1 MKNETHTSHAPQT
14 ELIVL
19 DCQKVQNILRN
30 FILEM
35 DSSEQRTLEPME
47 MDFSMAG
54 PRISVERVK
63 ATEVVIMA
71 TLMISQMSIAIC
83 PTTIHFV
90 EVSLHVQ
97 VSDHILLTSGIQSFT
112 HIGVIT
118 ARASHRHRDNTLNT
132 ANVSA
137 PRVTLPAGKLR
148 P

>member
-1 MKNETHTSHAPQT
+1 M
-14 ELIVL
+14 
-19 DCQKVQNILRN
+19 QNTLRN

-35 DSSEQRTLEPME
+35 DFSEHRSLERME
-47 MDFSMAG
+47 MDFSMAV

-90 EVSLHVQ
+90 EVSLQVQ
-97 VSDHILLTSGIQSFT
+97 VRDHIFLTRGIQSFSHT
-112 HIGVIT
+112 VVII
-118 ARASHRHRDNTLNT
+118 ARASHRRRDNILST
-132 ANVSA
+132 ADVSA
-137 PRVTLPAGKLR
+137 ARITLPAGKPR